1 MFNKGIEVT
10 FFDLDKNAEC
20 DFYFKCC
27 DKETAF
33 SDPTPRENNNF
44 DLKCCD
50 KETAFSD
57 PTPRENNNF
66 DLKCCDKETAFS
78 DPTPREN
85 FDWSLLVEGDKLT
98 DLERYSSISSDMT
111 SICSAEINDIID
123 LFEISLENKSINI
136 TPKENID
143 LSKS

>member
-1 MFNKGIEVT
+1 MFNKEIEVT
-10 FFDLDKNAEC
+10 FFDLDQNLQS
-20 DFYFKCC
+20 DFY
-27 DKETAF
+27 
-33 SDPTPRENNNF
+33 
-44 DLKCCD
+44 LKCCD

-57 PTPRENNNF
+57 PTPRENNNLKCCDKETAF
-66 DLKCCDKETAFS
+66 SDPTPRENNNLKCCDKETAFS

-111 SICSAEINDIID
+111 SICSAEIKDIID
-123 LFEISLENKSINI
+123 LFEISLENKSINM

-143 LSKS
+143 VSKS

>member
-10 FFDLDKNAEC
+10 FFDLDQNAEC
-20 DFYFKCC
+20 DFYLKCC

-33 SDPTPRENNNF
+33 SDPTQRENNNLKCCDKETAFSNPTPRENNN
-44 DLKCCD
+44 LKCCD

-57 PTPRENNNF
+57 PTPRENNN
-66 DLKCCDKETAFS
+66 
-78 DPTPREN
+78 
-85 FDWSLLVEGDKLT
+85 WSLLVEGDKLT

-111 SICSAEINDIID
+111 IISSAEINDIIN
-123 LFEISLENKSINI
+123 LFEISLENKSINM
-136 TPKENID
+136 TPKKNID

>member
-10 FFDLDKNAEC
+10 FFDLDQNPQC
-20 DFYFKCC
+20 DF
-27 DKETAF
+27 
-33 SDPTPRENNNF
+33 N
-44 DLKCCD
+44 LKCCD

-98 DLERYSSISSDMT
+98 DLERCSSISSDMT
-111 SICSAEINDIID
+111 IICSAEINDIID
-123 LFEISLENKSINI
+123 LFEISLENKSINM

>member
-20 DFYFKCC
+20 DFYF
-27 DKETAF
+27 
-33 SDPTPRENNNF
+33 
-44 DLKCCD
+44 KCCD